1 MATTPNVP
9 KSFGEAPALTDK
21 QLELLS
27 EVSELEQL
35 DALQYWKSVVPSV
48 FANILDAK
56 EVREDG

>member
-21 QLELLS
+21 QLEALA

-35 DALQYWKSVVPSV
+35 DALQYWKSTVPSL

-56 EVREDG
+56 EIREDG